1 MPVLR
6 SERVEPLVLTA
17 DAINTGL
24 VAAYSWASEDG
35 STTDSNGKDHSG
47 NSRHWTVAGTVPP
60 IVTTSGGKGRD
71 TSNGRTVHNIYY
83 TLASVSSLGLGSVG
97 TGAFSISKRI
107 RMPSLAPSATQIR
120 SISRLN
126 SGAAA
131 SHVSITVYEI
141 NGTGYRWYPFFGN
154 GSSSTKMLWND
165 AGNPNKVAN
174 DVSTLTITRSAS
186 GTVKFYVDG
195 ALIKTVTGDTENF
208 LSTSNQPTISGL
220 FDNAGGAEQDFI
232 LLDEWYWTRELS
244 GTEVYTQ
251 ATNPYSLYTN
261 TAVSDSIT
269 VTTPTNGASSGIN
282 INVSGTW
289 AGADTPD
296 YIEASFNGG
305 AFASIGGSV
314 AGGNFSGTLT
324 GQTPGT
330 GNLIVRWHNFPA
342 VTQTITG
349 VVVTANSITFT
360 TPNTPA
366 TAAVPYRAFQRDA
379 SNNATCRITGTY
391 TGTPTS
397 IESRWNGGSWTTLV
411 ASPTGGTFD
420 ATRVLSGVGQ
430 GSLEVRFSNATAVTA
445 SIPFVTVTDL
455 YLVAG
460 QSNHVGKGGIYV
472 APTAPAGNPSWIPVE
487 RDKAGNWK
495 QLIDSAATK
504 FDDSTGAIYSVQVD
518 PTPGAS
524 YFGNLATRLM
534 EAGIPAAFIPCA
546 VGSTSISAW
555 SVNLA
560 TTQLYGAMVATA
572 TATGAKRVLWWQGEY
587 DCGGTTRASYESSLN
602 TLINDWYTRV
612 GGKWTLMNINATGN
626 AVGTGG
632 TGSSDTG
639 FAAINA
645 AIANVAATNANVAG
659 IANMNGAFSNS
670 VHYGTG
676 SAAEIIEVGLRAF
689 NALNG
694 AYYARTVTLNV
705 VDASGT
711 TLTGITGINWALYN
725 EVTPNLLNA
734 PASKGSGASINGAGV
749 LTLIIPSTTVAVGG
763 AAWLEFSTSDG
774 TTTQTPAPRSFAGVV
789 TVD

>member
-6 SERVEPLVLTA
+6 SQRVEPLALTA
-17 DAINTGL
+17 DSLNTGI
-24 VAAYSWASEDG
+24 VGAWSWASEDG
-35 STTDSNGKDHSG
+35 STATSNGKDHSG
-47 NSRHWTVAGTVPP
+47 NSRHFTASATTPP
-60 IVTTSGGKGRD
+60 IVTTTLGKGRD
-71 TSNGRTVHNIYY
+71 TSNGGLQHNIYY
-83 TLASVSSLGLGSVG
+83 TAASSAAVGMDVG
-97 TGAFSISKRI
+97 TGAFSMWFRL
-107 RMPSLAPSATQIR
+107 RTPSGDPANTVLR
-120 SISRLN
+120 SLGRLTD
-126 SGAAA
+126 G
-131 SHVSITVYEI
+131 TVTTPFTLQMYEI
-141 NGTGYRWYPFFGN
+141 IGTGYVFQPIFGN
-154 GSSSTKMLWND
+154 GSTQRMYWSD
-165 AGNPNKVAN
+165 AGNPAFAKNT
-174 DVSTLTITRSAS
+174 DVMLHITRDAS
-186 GTVKFYVDG
+186 GNTKYYVNG
-195 ALIKTVTGDTENF
+195 VLIKTQTGNTQAF
-208 LSTSNQPTISGL
+208 LATTNQVSIVGL
-220 FDNAGGAEQDFI
+220 YDNAAGAERDF
-232 LLDEWYWTRELS
+232 LFYDTTYWNRELS
-244 GTEVYTQ
+244 GTEVT
-251 ATNPYSLYTN
+251 AHAADPYAYYSN
-261 TAVSDSIT
+261 TAPANSIT

-282 INVSGTW
+282 INISGTYV
-289 AGADTPD
+289 GTPNF
-296 YIEASFNGG
+296 IEASFNGG
-305 AFASIGGSV
+305 AYAAIGGTLS
-314 AGGNFSGTLT
+314 GGNFSGTLS
-324 GQTPGT
+324 GQIPGT
-330 GNLIVRWHNFPA
+330 GNLIVRWNNAPA

-349 VVVTANSITFT
+349 VVVTANSIAFT

-391 TGTPTS
+391 TGTPTT
-397 IESRWNGGSWTTLV
+397 IESRWNGGAWTTLV

-420 ATRVLSGVGQ
+420 ATRTLSGVGQ
-430 GSLEVRFSNATAVTA
+430 GSLDIRFSNATAVTA
-445 SIPFVTVTDL
+445 SIPAVTVTDL

-460 QSNHVGKGGIYV
+460 QSNHVGKGSNYV
-472 APTAPAGNPSWIPVE
+472 APVSPAGNPSWVPVE

-524 YFGNLATRLM
+524 YFGNLSTRLM
-534 EAGIPAAFIPCA
+534 AAGIPAAFIPCA

-572 TATGAKRVLWWQGEY
+572 TATGAKRVLWWQGEA
-587 DCGGTTRASYESSLN
+587 DCTGTTRASYESSLN
-602 TLINDWYTRV
+602 TIINDWYTRV

-626 AVGTGG
+626 TVGTGG

-705 VDASGT
+705 VDASGA

-789 TVD
+789 TVN